1 MKTQIKIAA
10 MAIGMMLAEQAKAQD
25 FQPSTS
31 IETDT
36 YKAQVKAIYGTF
48 KLHVYLGRH
57 GKNADD
63 LQISIKDSRGNSL
76 YAENIDKY
84 QKQVAIYFDLT
95 TLKDDAYS
103 LEISDKSGKNI
114 KKFYKEISKL
124 VRIEGQLVAL
134 N

>member
-10 MAIGMMLAEQAKAQD
+10 IAIGMMLAAQAKAQD

-36 YKAQVKAIYGTF
+36 YIAQVKAIYGTF

-57 GKNADD
+57 GKKADD
-63 LQISIKDSRGNSL
+63 LQIIIKDSRGNSL
-76 YAENIDKY
+76 YTENIDKY
-84 QKQVAIYFDLT
+84 QKQVLIYFDLT
-95 TLKDDAYS
+95 TLKDDTYS
-103 LEISDKSGKNI
+103 LEISDKSEKNI

-124 VRIEGQLVAL
+124 ARIEGQLVAL